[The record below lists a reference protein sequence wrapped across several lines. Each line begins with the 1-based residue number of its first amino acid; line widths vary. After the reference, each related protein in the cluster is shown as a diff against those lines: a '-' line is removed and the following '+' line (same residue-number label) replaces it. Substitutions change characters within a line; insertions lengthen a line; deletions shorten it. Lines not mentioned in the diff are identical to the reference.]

1 VIWDLIFGYLNIWKN
16 HVIKL
21 VNKKIYSKDI
31 ELSLIDSVAVDK
43 LKDILL
49 DLSEVGIDTILNNDL
64 IKSIPIVGI
73 ISKIYGA
80 TVSVREHIFLRKVLS
95 FLSETSNSSDED
107 RKNFLTKISRTKGLK
122 EKIASSLLLRL
133 DRLDDM
139 DKPKLI
145 GRIYTAHILEKISL
159 DEMNRFTMIVDNLY
173 LPDLIQLAK
182 LNEGDHIDDISG
194 YYCNILGI
202 AKMTGIDLGSLD
214 GIGGETWFEINELG
228 NKFLSA
234 VFSNQDAKIS

>member
-1 VIWDLIFGYLNIWKN
+1 MIWDLIFGYLNIWKN

-139 DKPKLI
+139 DKPK
-145 GRIYTAHILEKISL
+145 
-159 DEMNRFTMIVDNLY
+159 F
-173 LPDLIQLAK
+173 
-182 LNEGDHIDDISG
+182 
-194 YYCNILGI
+194 
-202 AKMTGIDLGSLD
+202 
-214 GIGGETWFEINELG
+214 
-228 NKFLSA
+228 
-234 VFSNQDAKIS
+234 